1 MATIFTANSSG
12 VLVDNNRLE
21 GVRGIDYRVLRE
33 QHDVHALG
41 SHERVT
47 VYYGASSVQARL
59 RVASADTHLDEL
71 TTSGALFQVVA
82 SLRHGEAARS
92 VAFDDCVITGKEF
105 AMATGGHGET
115 VYEFTATRVREE
127 AAEASEG

>member
-1 MATIFTANSSG
+1 MWRSSASRTMNSKPSLLRMAPG
-12 VLVDNNRLE
+12 
-21 GVRGIDYRVLRE
+21 RGTWPSAS
-33 QHDVHALG
+33 DVHALG